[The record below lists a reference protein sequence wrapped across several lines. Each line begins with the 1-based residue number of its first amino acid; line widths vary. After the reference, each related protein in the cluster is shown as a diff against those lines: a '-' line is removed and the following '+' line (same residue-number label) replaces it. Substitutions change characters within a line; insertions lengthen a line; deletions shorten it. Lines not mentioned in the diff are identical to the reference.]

1 MNTSSVRRK
10 RGSSGVPGGSPPGQV
25 SDHGLVYVPSLRRFL
40 MLEGYTV
47 LTAANGVLG
56 LEMVRQHQPDLVLC
70 DVMMPQMTGFEV
82 LENMRRDAAFAN
94 TPVIFLTASAE
105 RESITHGLELGALDY
120 VTKPFSLPEL
130 TSLIRQRLNPLP

>member
-1 MNTSSVRRK
+1 MKPVA
-10 RGSSGVPGGSPPGQV
+10 PLI
-25 SDHGLVYVPSLRRFL
+25 LVIEDETAIRDNLRRFL